1 MGSLL
6 GGPRADDL
14 ARDEAKTYRL
24 ELAEAWALWRTVVER
39 LRLDVSVE
47 QEARATLQRRFFG
60 GHDVFVAD
68 AAQAWE
74 EHVDLVD
81 RLANMADLL
90 ATPPGS
96 KPRRRS
102 DRPDPGGSLT
112 ERVAERVTKLADDA
126 RVRAY
131 EIMGDRP
138 RAVAIVERRLLG
150 SLR

>member
-14 ARDEAKTYRL
+14 APDQARAHARQLSD
-24 ELAEAWALWRTVVER
+24 AWALWRRVVER

-60 GHDVFVAD
+60 GHDVFFAD
-68 AAQAWE
+68 AAQAWS
-74 EHVDLVD
+74 EHVDLVE
-81 RLANMADLL
+81 RLVNLADLL
-90 ATPPGS
+90 ATTQRP

-102 DRPDPGGSLT
+102 DRSDPDGSLS
-112 ERVAERVTKLADDA
+112 ERVAERVTWLADDA
-126 RVRAY
+126 RVRAC

-138 RAVAIVERRLLG
+138 RAVAIMERRLVG